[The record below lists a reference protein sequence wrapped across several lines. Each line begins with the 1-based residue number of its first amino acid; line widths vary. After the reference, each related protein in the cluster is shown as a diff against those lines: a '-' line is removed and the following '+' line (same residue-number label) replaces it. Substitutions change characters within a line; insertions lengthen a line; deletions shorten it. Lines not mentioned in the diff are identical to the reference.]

1 MKKLLLAVLLS
12 LSLANTPATAQISVN
27 QAIVVGGILG
37 YVVGKE
43 PQQTRFYAPY
53 ATANYGIIQAPVVI
67 HPSQVAGYNHVDHGY
82 CAPYQNEAYYSCL
95 GNLQRVRNENAYYRG
110 LRGER

>member
-1 MKKLLLAVLLS
+1 MKKLLLSVLLS
-12 LSLANTPATAQISVN
+12 LSLASTPTTAQISVN
-27 QAIVVGGILG
+27 QAIVVGGVLG
-37 YVVGKE
+37 YVIGKE
-43 PQQTRFYAPY
+43 THSPRFSAPWPPAYYGVVQQ
-53 ATANYGIIQAPVVI
+53 PVII
-67 HPSQVAGYNHVDHGY
+67 HPSQVAGYNDRDHGF

>member
-1 MKKLLLAVLLS
+1 MKKLLLSALLS
-12 LSLANTPATAQISVN
+12 LSLTSTPTTAQISVN
-27 QAIVVGGILG
+27 QAILVGGVLG

-43 PQQTRFYAPY
+43 TSSPRFYAPVQSTY
-53 ATANYGIIQAPVVI
+53 YGVVQAPIVI
-67 HPSQVAGYNHVDHGY
+67 HPSQVAGYNDRDHGF